1 MLLHIGLSLTDI
13 EEVTNF
19 YENILSFRIHH
30 RFALYPEIALDL
42 FGVNKS
48 VDVVVMEKEG
58 LQLELFI
65 HQEME
70 SKTFTHLCLVED
82 ALESMAEK
90 ARKAGYRLKE
100 RRQPGKVTYF
110 LWDHSG
116 NLFELK

>member
-1 MLLHIGLSLTDI
+1 MSR
-13 EEVTNF
+13 F
-19 YENILSFRIHH
+19 YENILSFRVHH
-30 RFALYPEIALDL
+30 RFALYPEVALDL

-65 HQEME
+65 HQKKET
-70 SKTFTHLCLVED
+70 KTFTHLCLVEET
-82 ALESMAEK
+82 LESIAEK
-90 ARKAGYRLKE
+90 ARQAGYRLKE

-116 NLFELK
+116 NLFELKQGEHDKNHSNPV